1 VAAVNLDM
9 PVLLYDFT
17 DVVAYG
23 AERSTIGQVIARAA
37 ATMSVKLSP
46 DPLPQETLFVRS
58 DHYRFV
64 ARGIPAVLVTTGQAN
79 GGKQAW
85 ARYLRSVYHS
95 TGDDLAQPIN
105 WRAGARYAQL
115 NYRIARS
122 LADSDDRPRWYR
134 DDYFGDAF
142 AAGKTRS
149 KR

>member
-1 VAAVNLDM
+1 
-9 PVLLYDFT
+9 
-17 DVVAYG
+17 
-23 AERSTIGQVIARAA
+23 
-37 ATMSVKLSP
+37 MSVKLSA

-64 ARGIPAVLVTTGQAN
+64 LRGIPAVLVTTGQAN

-105 WRAGARYAQL
+105 WRAGARYAEI

-122 LADSDDRPRWYR
+122 LADADDRPRWYR
-134 DDYFGDAF
+134 GDYFGDVF
-142 AAGKTRS
+142 AAGQPPS